1 MICFTRI
8 PLKDFIKKHNPQEPK
23 KETIENFE
31 KEINNLL
38 ENAPK
43 QDDEEFQKN
52 EINKF
57 LKNTYGYDCNTY
69 KKVDSA
75 IYVDGEVRV
84 LIEVKALNNRNEFP
98 KNRENPISKA
108 FCQMVLYFLEEIE
121 KEKNNSLKHTIICN
135 AHEFFLFDC
144 KDLLFL
150 KEDKRIKDFYK
161 KCAKKEGT
169 DSSKPKFYKDL
180 EQYLQEDF
188 QGELRYT
195 HFNLSNYDPKEL
207 PLIYQVL
214 SQEVLLKQR
223 KTLDA
228 NTLNKDFYEELLYIL
243 GLEEQND
250 KGKILIKP
258 SRTQNSLS
266 AALKKK
272 YENLDDEE
280 VMALL
285 IAWNNRILFLR
296 LLESLLISFK
306 HFEKPFLTTENFKDF
321 NALNTLFFE
330 VLAKKNSERSL
341 NKEDKILEKIPYL
354 NSSLFDQT
362 PLELKG
368 HEIRL
373 LENKKL
379 ELYQNSVLKKH
390 ENYQEKKELPLL
402 KYLFEFLRLYKF
414 TTTPKDIKDN
424 TDTSESRLINPSVL
438 GLVFEKL
445 NGYKEGSFYTPSF
458 ITSYMCKESITP
470 IVLDKFNAI
479 YQWDCE
485 NLKALREKID
495 RNFSNE
501 KAKEYL
507 NTLLTLRICDPAV
520 GSGHFLVSALN
531 EMVLIAYELGLIAS
545 LYRHELRLENDEI
558 IIHHAQT
565 GEIFNYKKPHSE
577 NDPHHQIQKEL
588 FELKKDIIENC
599 LFGVDINPN
608 SCEITKLRL
617 WIELLKY
624 SYYIFE
630 KGKNTN
636 NLETLPNIDINIKCA
651 NSLVSR
657 FALKD
662 KALLK
667 TEKNKN
673 LEYYIAEYKELVKIY
688 KDPKILES
696 LTRPI
701 KDSNAVRK
709 YAKERLYQELAQ
721 NPNKDFKKALND
733 RIEKIKEAFK
743 LTLEPPQKELKFKK
757 FLKEH
762 LELYGKS
769 ILEEANDNGLE
780 LEALALEKK
789 MAHEGLFHD
798 YTPYP
803 KLDKTDKV
811 VGLEHFNRYVLT
823 SYKDLQDE
831 NERYANALEW
841 RFEFPEVLNDEGDFL
856 GFDCIIGNPPY
867 IRQEHIK
874 DLKPLLQ
881 KQYQDFYNST
891 ADIYTYFFA
900 LAYHLLKEKGFNAFI
915 TSNKYARAKYGA
927 KLRELLLKKTTL
939 VSYMELNA
947 LKVFESAAVDTS
959 IMSFIKQTPPKES
972 DFEYYEPTPNDKD
985 DLKSTPHLP
994 MKQNALST
1002 ESFIFANATLLDL
1015 RDKIESVGTPLKDWD
1030 IQINYGIKT
1039 GANEAFIIPTEKREE
1054 ILKNCDDAQK
1064 DERGMSERERTKEL
1078 IKPILRGK
1086 DIKRYSYEWADLWVI
1101 IAKFGSHEF
1110 LEVEYPTI
1118 YNHLLQY
1125 KDQLEQRGQCRY
1137 SRGPQNSNKPYPG
1150 QHHWLEL
1157 DNNPKDSYLQD
1168 FEKEKIVY
1176 GEIVQEPRF
1185 YLDNGECELGVF
1197 YAEATSFIL
1206 TGEHLRYLLGM
1217 LHSKLITF
1225 AFKTFY
1231 AGGGLGE
1238 SGYRYKKAFIER
1250 LPIPQI
1256 TEKNQ
1261 ELADKITD
1269 GAKQILALKAK
1280 DPKANT
1286 QGLEKEIDALVYQLY
1301 HLTDE
1306 EIKTIENGQ

>member
-1 MICFTRI
+1 MIFTRI
-8 PLKDFIKKHNPQEPK
+8 PLKDFIKKHNPQTPT

-31 KEINNLL
+31 KEINSLL
-38 ENAPK
+38 ENAPR

-52 EINKF
+52 EINSF
-57 LKNTYGYDCNTY
+57 LKNTYGYRCNTH

-75 IYVDGEVRV
+75 IYVDGEVWV
-84 LIEVKALNNRNEFP
+84 LIEVKALDKKTEFP
-98 KNRENPISKA
+98 KNKENPLSKA

-121 KEKNNSLKHTIICN
+121 NNNSLKHTIICN
-135 AHEFFLFDC
+135 VHEFFLFDC
-144 KDLLFL
+144 KDLRNLFQNH
-150 KEDKRIKDFYK
+150 KRITKLHED
-161 KCAKKEGT
+161 CTKKEGT
-169 DSSKPKFYKDL
+169 DPSTKRFYSDL
-180 EQYLQEDF
+180 EEYLKKDF
-188 QGELRYT
+188 EGELRYT
-195 HFNLSNYDPKEL
+195 HFNLSDDFKEL

-243 GLEEQND
+243 GLEEKND

-258 SRTQNSLS
+258 SRTENSLS
-266 AALKKK
+266 AALKEQYK
-272 YENLDDEE
+272 NLDDEE

-296 LLESLLISFK
+296 LLESLLISFE
-306 HFEKPFLTTENFKDF
+306 HFENPFLTTENFEDF

-330 VLAKKNSERSL
+330 VLAKKNNERL
-341 NKEDKILEKIPYL
+341 KEIKEDKILEKIPYL
-354 NSSLFDQT
+354 NSSLFDKT

-368 HEIRL
+368 YEIKL
-373 LENKKL
+373 LDNKKL
-379 ELYQNSVLKKH
+379 EIYKNSVLKKH
-390 ENYQEKKELPLL
+390 EDYQKEKPLPLL
-402 KYLFEFLRLYKF
+402 EYFFAFLRLYKF

-458 ITSYMCKESITP
+458 ITSYMCKESIAP
-470 IVLDKFNAI
+470 IVLDKFNQTYKI
-479 YQWDCE
+479 ECDK
-485 NLKALREKID
+485 LKELKNYLKSYKEDKR
-495 RNFSNE
+495 
-501 KAKEYL
+501 KEYL
-507 NTLLTLRICDPAV
+507 NTLLTLSVCDPAV

-531 EMVLIAYELGLIAS
+531 EMVRVAYELGLIAS
-545 LYRHELRLENDEI
+545 LYRHSLRLENDEI
-558 IIHHAQT
+558 IIQHTQT

-577 NDPHHQIQKEL
+577 NDPHHHIQKEL

-624 SYYIFE
+624 SYYIFQ

-636 NLETLPNIDINIKCA
+636 ALETLPNIDINIKCA
-651 NSLVSR
+651 NSLILR
-657 FALKD
+657 FSLHDDLK
-662 KALLK
+662 KIPNIK
-667 TEKNKN
+667 KK
-673 LEYYIAEYKELVKIY
+673 IQEYKDLVAQY
-688 KDPKILES
+688 KDPNPLFPLNKTDLTNKIQDLKNTFS
-696 LTRPI
+696 LTL
-701 KDSNAVRK
+701 KDPKTKA
-709 YAKERLYQELAQ
+709 ELE
-721 NPNKDFKKALND
+721 KA
-733 RIEKIKEAFK
+733 IEKHITNYNDFALDDKSLLTGLNYFIPSLFSTLKLSPKEEEEAFAS
-743 LTLEPPQKELKFKK
+743 
-757 FLKEH
+757 
-762 LELYGKS
+762 YGR
-769 ILEEANDNGLE
+769 IR
-780 LEALALEKK
+780 ALRK
-789 MAHEGLFHD
+789 
-798 YTPYP
+798 
-803 KLDKTDKV
+803 KLDDALS
-811 VGLEHFNRYVLT
+811 GREY
-823 SYKDLQDE
+823 Q
-831 NERYANALEW
+831 NAFEW
-841 RFEFPEVLNDEGDFL
+841 RFEFPEVLDDEGNFL

-867 IRQEHIK
+867 IRQEQIK
-874 DLKPLLQ
+874 DLKPLLE

-900 LAYHLLKEKGFNAFI
+900 LSYHLLKEKGFSAFI

-927 KLRELLLKKTTL
+927 KLREWLLKKTTI

-947 LKVFESAAVDTS
+947 LKVFENATVDTS
-959 IMSFIKQTPPKES
+959 IMNFIKQTPPKES
-972 DFEYYEPTPNDKD
+972 GFKYYEPTPDDKD
-985 DLKSTPHLP
+985 DLKSTPFLL

-1015 RDKIESVGTPLKDWD
+1015 RDKMESVGTPLKDWD
-1030 IQINYGIKT
+1030 IQIYRGILT
-1039 GANEAFIIPTEKREE
+1039 GANEAFIIPTEKRDA
-1054 ILKNCDDAQK
+1054 ILKNCDDVQK
-1064 DERGMSERERTKEL
+1064 DEKGMSERERTKEL

-1086 DIKRYSYEWADLWVI
+1086 DIKRYSYEWAGEWVI
-1101 IAKFGSHEF
+1101 NTHNGYTSNLKSKIPPIDIEKYPAIKTHLDAHYDTIATRCDQGDTPYHLRNCAY
-1110 LEVEYPTI
+1110 LE
-1118 YNHLLQY
+1118 
-1125 KDQLEQRGQCRY
+1125 
-1137 SRGPQNSNKPYPG
+1137 
-1150 QHHWLEL
+1150 
-1157 DNNPKDSYLQD
+1157 D

-1206 TGEHLRYLLGM
+1206 TGEHLHYLLGM

-1238 SGYRYKKAFIER
+1238 SGYRYKKTFIER

-1261 ELADKITD
+1261 ELADKIIALVD
-1269 GAKQILALKAK
+1269 KILQAKAK

-1301 HLTDE
+1301 NLTDE
-1306 EIKTIENGQ
+1306 EIKTIEDGQ

>member
-1 MICFTRI
+1 MMSFTRI
-8 PLKDFIKKHNPQEPK
+8 SLKDFIKKYNPPTPT
-23 KETIENFE
+23 KETIEDFE
-31 KEINNLL
+31 KEINSLL
-38 ENAPK
+38 ENAPR

-57 LKNTYGYDCNTY
+57 LKNAYGYDCNTN

-75 IYVDGEVRV
+75 IYVDGKAWV
-84 LIEVKALNNRNEFP
+84 LIEAKALNNRNEFP
-98 KNRENPISKA
+98 KDRENPLSKA
-108 FCQMVLYFLEEIE
+108 FCQMVFYFLKEIE
-121 KEKNNSLKHTIICN
+121 NNNSLKHAIICN

-150 KEDKRIKDFYK
+150 KDDKRIKQLHK
-161 KCAKKEGT
+161 NCASKEGT
-169 DSSKPKFYKDL
+169 DHSTKRFYSDL
-180 EQYLQEDF
+180 EEYLKKDF
-188 QGELRYT
+188 KGELRYT
-195 HFNLSNYDPKEL
+195 YFNLNDDFKEL

-250 KGKILIKP
+250 KGKILIKQ

-266 AALKKK
+266 DALKEQYKD
-272 YENLDDEE
+272 LDDEE

-296 LLESLLISFK
+296 LLESLLISFE
-306 HFEKPFLTTENFKDF
+306 HFKEPFLTTENFKTF

-330 VLAKKNSERSL
+330 VLAKKNSERLSEI
-341 NKEDKILEKIPYL
+341 KEDKILQKIPYL
-354 NSSLFDQT
+354 NSSLFDKT
-362 PLELKG
+362 PLESNG
-368 HEIRL
+368 YEIKLLNNKRL
-373 LENKKL
+373 EIYPK
-379 ELYQNSVLKKH
+379 SVLKKD
-390 ENYQEKKELPLL
+390 NPKQEPLPLL
-402 KYLFEFLRLYKF
+402 EYLFEFLHFYKF
-414 TTTPKDIKDN
+414 TTTPEDIKDN
-424 TDTSESRLINPSVL
+424 KDTSESCLINPSVL

-479 YQWDCE
+479 YQWDCKDLE
-485 NLKALREKID
+485 ALKGKID

-520 GSGHFLVSALN
+520 GSGHFLVSVLN

-545 LYRHELRLENDEI
+545 LYRHSLRLENDEI
-558 IIHHAQT
+558 IIHHTQT

-588 FELKKDIIENC
+588 FELKKGIIENC

-636 NLETLPNIDINIKCA
+636 ALETLPNIDINIKCA
-651 NSLVSR
+651 NSLISR
-657 FALKD
+657 FNLNDDLK
-662 KALLK
+662 KIPNIK
-667 TEKNKN
+667 KK
-673 LEYYIAEYKELVKIY
+673 IQEYKDLVVQY
-688 KDPKILES
+688 KDPNPLYPLNKQDLINKIQDLKNTFS
-696 LTRPI
+696 LTL
-701 KDSNAVRK
+701 KDPKTKA
-709 YAKERLYQELAQ
+709 ELE
-721 NPNKDFKKALND
+721 KA
-733 RIEKIKEAFK
+733 IEKHIKKYNFFALDDKSLLDGLDYFIPSLFGTLKLSPKEEEEAFAS
-743 LTLEPPQKELKFKK
+743 
-757 FLKEH
+757 
-762 LELYGKS
+762 YGR
-769 ILEEANDNGLE
+769 IR
-780 LEALALEKK
+780 ALRK
-789 MAHEGLFHD
+789 
-798 YTPYP
+798 
-803 KLDKTDKV
+803 KLDDALS
-811 VGLEHFNRYVLT
+811 GGEYH
-823 SYKDLQDE
+823 
-831 NERYANALEW
+831 NAFEW
-841 RFEFPEVLNDEGDFL
+841 RFEFPEVLDDEGNFL

-874 DLKPLLQ
+874 DLKPLLE
-881 KQYQDFYNST
+881 KQYQDFYNSSS
-891 ADIYTYFFA
+891 DIYTYFFA
-900 LAYHLLKEKGFNAFI
+900 LSYHLLKEKGFNAFI
-915 TSNKYARAKYGA
+915 TSNKYARAKYGT
-927 KLRELLLKKTTL
+927 KLRELLLKKTTI

-947 LKVFESAAVDTS
+947 LKVFESATVDTS
-959 IMSFIKQTPPKES
+959 IMSFIKQEPPKES
-972 DFEYYEPTPNDKD
+972 LFNYYEPTPDDKN
-985 DLKSTPHLP
+985 DLKSARSLP
-994 MKQNALST
+994 MRQNALST
-1002 ESFIFANATLLDL
+1002 ESFIFANTTLLDL
-1015 RDKIESVGTPLKDWD
+1015 RDKMENIGTPLKDWG
-1030 IQINYGIKT
+1030 IQIYRGILT
-1039 GANEAFIIPTEKREE
+1039 GCNEAFIIPTEKRDA
-1054 ILKNCDDAQK
+1054 ILKNCDDLQK
-1064 DERGMSERERTKEL
+1064 DEKGMSERERTKEL

-1086 DIKRYSYEWADLWVI
+1086 DIKRYSYEWAGEWLINTHNGYTSAFKSKIPPID
-1101 IAKFGSHEF
+1101 IAKYPAIKAHLDAHYDTIATRCDQGDTPYHLRNCAY
-1110 LEVEYPTI
+1110 LE
-1118 YNHLLQY
+1118 
-1125 KDQLEQRGQCRY
+1125 
-1137 SRGPQNSNKPYPG
+1137 
-1150 QHHWLEL
+1150 
-1157 DNNPKDSYLQD
+1157 D

-1185 YLDNGECELGVF
+1185 YLDNGECGLGFF

-1206 TGEHLRYLLGM
+1206 TGEHLHYLLGI

-1250 LPIPQI
+1250 LPIPKI
-1256 TEKNQ
+1256 TTKNQ

-1269 GAKQILALKAK
+1269 GAKQILALKEK

-1286 QGLEKEIDALVYQLY
+1286 QRSEKEIDALVYQLY

>member
-1 MICFTRI
+1 MDYKKLDLPNTNYPSKEQLKAFETAFNAFLETNQQENENHHNDAFNDLLKSVFKYKVKPTKKIDSAILNENNKVEVIIEFKALKNPNEFIKKGDLNVKAFHESLLYYLTERKEGNNNLKHLILATIKELYIIDADEFEVFNKDKEIQKAFENCHDKKGNDPRTKAFYDACQKRLNELDHSLKYHHI
-8 PLKDFIKKHNPQEPK
+8 PLK
-23 KETIENFE
+23 KE
-31 KEINNLL
+31 NL
-38 ENAPK
+38 A
-43 QDDEEFQKN
+43 
-52 EINKF
+52 
-57 LKNTYGYDCNTY
+57 
-69 KKVDSA
+69 
-75 IYVDGEVRV
+75 
-84 LIEVKALNNRNEFP
+84 
-98 KNRENPISKA
+98 
-108 FCQMVLYFLEEIE
+108 
-121 KEKNNSLKHTIICN
+121 
-135 AHEFFLFDC
+135 
-144 KDLLFL
+144 
-150 KEDKRIKDFYK
+150 
-161 KCAKKEGT
+161 
-169 DSSKPKFYKDL
+169 
-180 EQYLQEDF
+180 
-188 QGELRYT
+188 
-195 HFNLSNYDPKEL
+195 
-207 PLIYQVL
+207 LIYQAL
-214 SQEVLLKQR
+214 SPNFLLKIP
-223 KTLDA
+223 KYSDA

-266 AALKKK
+266 GALKKK
-272 YENLDDEE
+272 YKNLDDEE

-306 HFEKPFLTTENFKDF
+306 HFDKSFLTTENFEDF

-330 VLAKKNSERSL
+330 VLAKKNSERLSEI
-341 NKEDKILEKIPYL
+341 KEDKILGKIPYL
-354 NSSLFDQT
+354 NSSLFDKT

-368 HEIRL
+368 YEIKL
-373 LENKKL
+373 LDNKKL
-379 ELYQNSVLKKH
+379 ELYKNSVLKKH
-390 ENYQEKKELPLL
+390 KDYQKEELPLL
-402 KYLFEFLRLYKF
+402 EYIFAFLRLYKF

-424 TDTSESRLINPSVL
+424 TDTSESPLINPSVL

-470 IVLDKFNAI
+470 IVLDKFNAT

-507 NTLLTLRICDPAV
+507 NTLLTLRVCDPAV

-531 EMVLIAYELGLIAS
+531 EMVWIAYELGLIAS
-545 LYRHELRLENDEI
+545 LYRYDLKLENDEI
-558 IIHHAQT
+558 IIHYTPT

-577 NDPHHQIQKEL
+577 NDPHHHIQKEL

-630 KGKNTN
+630 EGKNTN
-636 NLETLPNIDINIKCA
+636 ALETLPNIDINIKCA
-651 NSLVSR
+651 NSLIFNFPLNSKLTIGQTLEFSR
-657 FALKD
+657 NLKAEI
-662 KALLK
+662 K
-667 TEKNKN
+667 
-673 LEYYIAEYKELVKIY
+673 EYKNSVMFY
-688 KDPKILES
+688 KEGLGEKAKILQNIAKLKS
-696 LTRPI
+696 LIINYFIEQHQANEHLKETLKAFISEYGDGIFDISTAFGMEMLKIARKNNYRFNPTLTKKQPSPI
-701 KDSNAVRK
+701 GVEAN
-709 YAKERLYQELAQ
+709 RLL
-721 NPNKDFKKALND
+721 
-733 RIEKIKEAFK
+733 IKIKEC
-743 LTLEPPQKELKFKK
+743 
-757 FLKEH
+757 
-762 LELYGKS
+762 Y
-769 ILEEANDNGLE
+769 
-780 LEALALEKK
+780 EAL
-789 MAHEGLFHD
+789 
-798 YTPYP
+798 
-803 KLDKTDKV
+803 
-811 VGLEHFNRYVLT
+811 
-823 SYKDLQDE
+823 E
-831 NERYANALEW
+831 NLKNSKAFEW
-841 RFEFPEVLNDEGDFL
+841 RFEFPEVLDDEGDFL

-874 DLKPLLQ
+874 DLKPLLE

-900 LAYHLLKEKGFNAFI
+900 LAFHLLKEKGFSAFI

-927 KLRELLLKKTTL
+927 KLREWLLKKTTI

-959 IMSFIKQTPPKES
+959 IIHFIKQTPSKES
-972 DFEYYEPTPNDKD
+972 EFKYYEPTPDDKD
-985 DLKSTPHLP
+985 DLKSTPSLL
-994 MKQNALST
+994 MRQNALST
-1002 ESFIFANATLLDL
+1002 ESFIFANTTLLDL

-1030 IQINYGIKT
+1030 IQIYRGILT
-1039 GANEAFIIPTEKREE
+1039 GANEAFIITTEKREE
-1054 ILKNCDDAQK
+1054 ILNACKTQE
-1064 DERGMSERERTKEL
+1064 ERKRTERL

-1086 DIKRYSYEWADLWVI
+1086 DIKRYSYEWAHLWVI
-1101 IAKFGSHEF
+1101 NTHNGYTFALKSKIPPIDIEKYPAIKTHLNAHYDTIATRCDQGDTPYNLRNCAY
-1110 LEVEYPTI
+1110 LE
-1118 YNHLLQY
+1118 
-1125 KDQLEQRGQCRY
+1125 
-1137 SRGPQNSNKPYPG
+1137 
-1150 QHHWLEL
+1150 
-1157 DNNPKDSYLQD
+1157 D

-1185 YLDNGECELGVF
+1185 YLDNGECKLGHF

-1231 AGGGLGE
+1231 AGRGLGE

-1250 LPIPQI
+1250 LPIPKI

-1261 ELADKITD
+1261 ELADKIT
-1269 GAKQILALKAK
+1269 ALVEQILQAKAK

-1286 QGLEKEIDALVYQLY
+1286 QRLEKEIDALVYQLY
-1301 HLTDE
+1301 NLTDE
-1306 EIKTIENGQ
+1306 EIKIIENGQ

>member
-31 KEINNLL
+31 KEINSLL
-38 ENAPK
+38 ENAK
-43 QDDEEFQKN
+43 RKDGEEFQKN
-52 EINKF
+52 EINSF
-57 LKNTYGYDCNTY
+57 LKNTYGYKCNTDE
-69 KKVDSA
+69 KVDSA
-75 IYVDGEVRV
+75 IYVDGKAWV

-98 KNRENPISKA
+98 KNRENPLSKA
-108 FCQMVLYFLEEIE
+108 FCQMVFYFLKEIE
-121 KEKNNSLKHTIICN
+121 NNNSLKHAIICN

-144 KDLLFL
+144 RDFCTLFQN
-150 KEDKRIKDFYK
+150 DKRITDFYK
-161 KCAKKEGT
+161 YCAKKEGT
-169 DSSKPKFYKDL
+169 DPSTKRFYSDL
-180 EQYLQEDF
+180 EEYLKKDF
-188 QGELRYT
+188 KGELPYT
-195 HFNLSNYDPKEL
+195 HFNLSSYDPKEL

-214 SQEVLLKQR
+214 SHEVLLKQK

-250 KGKILIKP
+250 KGKILIKQ
-258 SRTQNSLS
+258 SHTQNSLS
-266 AALKKK
+266 AALKEQYK
-272 YENLDDEE
+272 NLDDEE

-306 HFEKPFLTTENFKDF
+306 HFKNPFLTTENFENF

-330 VLAKKNSERSL
+330 VLAKKNSERLSEI
-341 NKEDKILEKIPYL
+341 KEDKILEKIPYL
-354 NSSLFDQT
+354 NSSLFDKT

-368 HEIRL
+368 YEIKL
-373 LENKKL
+373 LDNKKL
-379 ELYQNSVLKKH
+379 EIYKNSVLKKH

-402 KYLFEFLRLYKF
+402 KYLFAFLRLYKF

-470 IVLDKFNAI
+470 IVLDKFNQTYKI
-479 YQWDCE
+479 ECD
-485 NLKALREKID
+485 NLKELKNYLKNSYKEDKRE
-495 RNFSNE
+495 
-501 KAKEYL
+501 EYL
-507 NTLLTLRICDPAV
+507 QLLLTLRVCDPAV
-520 GSGHFLVSALN
+520 GSGHFLVSVLN

-545 LYRHELRLENDEI
+545 LHRYDLKLENDEI
-558 IIHHAQT
+558 IIHT
-565 GEIFNYKKPHSE
+565 PENKIFNYTIPHRE
-577 NDPHHQIQKEL
+577 NDPHHHIQKEL
-588 FELKKDIIENC
+588 FELKKSIIENC

-636 NLETLPNIDINIKCA
+636 NLETLPNIDINIKCG
-651 NSLVSR
+651 NSLIFNFPLNSKLTIGQTPE
-657 FALKD
+657 FARKLKAEI
-662 KALLK
+662 K
-667 TEKNKN
+667 
-673 LEYYIAEYKELVKIY
+673 EYKNSVMLY
-688 KDPKILES
+688 KEGLGEKTKILQNIAKLKSLITNYFIEQHQAKQHLKES
-696 LTRPI
+696 L
-701 KDSNAVRK
+701 
-709 YAKERLYQELAQ
+709 
-721 NPNKDFKKALND
+721 KAFISEYGDEVFDLNTAFGM
-733 RIEKIKEAFK
+733 EMLKIARHNNYRFTP
-743 LTLEPPQKELKFKK
+743 TLENMKPSPIGVEANRLLIKIRECY
-757 FLKEH
+757 E
-762 LELYGKS
+762 
-769 ILEEANDNGLE
+769 ILENLRNS
-780 LEALALEKK
+780 K
-789 MAHEGLFHD
+789 
-798 YTPYP
+798 
-803 KLDKTDKV
+803 
-811 VGLEHFNRYVLT
+811 
-823 SYKDLQDE
+823 
-831 NERYANALEW
+831 ALEW
-841 RFEFPEVLNDEGDFL
+841 RFEFPEVLDDEGDFL

-867 IRQEHIK
+867 IRQEQIK
-874 DLKPLLQ
+874 DLKPLLE

-900 LAYHLLKEKGFNAFI
+900 LSYQLLKEKGFNAFI

-927 KLRELLLKKTTL
+927 KLREWLLKKTTI

-959 IMSFIKQTPPKES
+959 IMNFIKQTPPKES
-972 DFEYYEPTPNDKD
+972 GFNYYKPTPNDKD
-985 DLKSTPHLP
+985 DLKNTPSLL

-1015 RDKIESVGTPLKDWD
+1015 RDKIESIGTPLKDWD
-1030 IQINYGIKT
+1030 IQIYRGILT
-1039 GANEAFIIPTEKREE
+1039 GANEAFIIPTEKRDA
-1054 ILKNCDDAQK
+1054 ILNACKTQ
-1064 DERGMSERERTKEL
+1064 EEREHTEAL

-1086 DIKRYSYEWADLWVI
+1086 DIKRYSYEWAHLWVI
-1101 IAKFGSHEF
+1101 NTHNGYTSALKSKIPPIDIEKYPATKAHLDAHYDTIATRCDQGDTPYHLRNCAY
-1110 LEVEYPTI
+1110 LEE
-1118 YNHLLQY
+1118 
-1125 KDQLEQRGQCRY
+1125 
-1137 SRGPQNSNKPYPG
+1137 
-1150 QHHWLEL
+1150 
-1157 DNNPKDSYLQD
+1157 

-1185 YLDNGECELGVF
+1185 YLDNGECELGYF

-1250 LPIPQI
+1250 LPIPKI
-1256 TEKNQ
+1256 TEKNKKI
-1261 ELADKITD
+1261 ADKITD
-1269 GAKQILALKAK
+1269 GAKQILALKEK

-1286 QGLEKEIDALVYQLY
+1286 QKLEKEIDALVYQLY
-1301 HLTDE
+1301 NLTDE
-1306 EIKTIENGQ
+1306 EIKIIENGQ

>member
-1 MICFTRI
+1 MDYKKLDLPNTNHPNQEQLKDFETAFNAFLETNQQENEDHHKDAFNDLLKGVFKYKVKPTKKIDSAILNDNNKVEVIIEFKALKNPNEFIKKGDLNVKALHESLLYYLIERKEGNNNLKRLILGTIKELYIIDANEFEVFNKDKEIQKAFENCHDKKGNDPRTKAFYDACQKRLNELDHSLKYHHI
-8 PLKDFIKKHNPQEPK
+8 PLK
-23 KETIENFE
+23 KE
-31 KEINNLL
+31 NL
-38 ENAPK
+38 A
-43 QDDEEFQKN
+43 
-52 EINKF
+52 
-57 LKNTYGYDCNTY
+57 
-69 KKVDSA
+69 
-75 IYVDGEVRV
+75 
-84 LIEVKALNNRNEFP
+84 
-98 KNRENPISKA
+98 
-108 FCQMVLYFLEEIE
+108 
-121 KEKNNSLKHTIICN
+121 
-135 AHEFFLFDC
+135 
-144 KDLLFL
+144 
-150 KEDKRIKDFYK
+150 
-161 KCAKKEGT
+161 
-169 DSSKPKFYKDL
+169 
-180 EQYLQEDF
+180 
-188 QGELRYT
+188 
-195 HFNLSNYDPKEL
+195 
-207 PLIYQVL
+207 LIYQAL
-214 SQEVLLKQR
+214 SPNFLIKIP
-223 KTLDA
+223 KYSDA

-243 GLEEQND
+243 GLEEQNE
-250 KGKILIKP
+250 KGKTLIKP
-258 SRTQNSLS
+258 SHTRNSLS
-266 AALKKK
+266 YALKEQYK
-272 YENLDDEE
+272 NLDDEE

-296 LLESLLISFK
+296 LLESLLNSFN

-341 NKEDKILEKIPYL
+341 NKEEKILEKIPYL

-362 PLELKG
+362 PLESKG
-368 HEIRL
+368 YEIRSL
-373 LENKKL
+373 DNKPLEIYPK
-379 ELYQNSVLKKH
+379 SVLKKH
-390 ENYQEKKELPLL
+390 EEYQEQKDWTLL
-402 KYLFEFLRLYKF
+402 KYLFEFLRVYDF
-414 TTTPKDIKDN
+414 TTTPKDIRDN
-424 TDTSESRLINPSVL
+424 QNNSESVLINPSVL

-458 ITSYMCKESITP
+458 ITSYMCKESIES

-495 RNFSNE
+495 RNFSSNE

-545 LYRHELRLENDEI
+545 LYRHKLRLENDEI
-558 IIHHAQT
+558 IIHT
-565 GEIFNYKKPHSE
+565 PEDKIFNYTIPHSE

-630 KGKNTN
+630 EGKNTN

-651 NSLVSR
+651 NSLISR
-657 FALKD
+657 FNLNDDLK
-662 KALLK
+662 KIPNIK
-667 TEKNKN
+667 QK
-673 LEYYIAEYKELVKIY
+673 IQEYKDLVAQY
-688 KDPKILES
+688 KDPNPLYPLNKQDLINKIQDLKNTFS
-696 LTRPI
+696 LTL
-701 KDSNAVRK
+701 KDPKTKA
-709 YAKERLYQELAQ
+709 ELE
-721 NPNKDFKKALND
+721 KA
-733 RIEKIKEAFK
+733 IEKHIKKYNFFALDDKSLLDGLNYFIPSLFGTLKLSPKEEEEAFAS
-743 LTLEPPQKELKFKK
+743 
-757 FLKEH
+757 
-762 LELYGKS
+762 YGR
-769 ILEEANDNGLE
+769 IR
-780 LEALALEKK
+780 ALRK
-789 MAHEGLFHD
+789 
-798 YTPYP
+798 
-803 KLDKTDKV
+803 KLDDALS
-811 VGLEHFNRYVLT
+811 GGEYH
-823 SYKDLQDE
+823 
-831 NERYANALEW
+831 NAFEW
-841 RFEFPEVLNDEGDFL
+841 RFEFPEVLDDEGDFL

-900 LAYHLLKEKGFNAFI
+900 LSYHLLKEKGFNAFI

-927 KLRELLLKKTTL
+927 KLREWLLKKTTL

-959 IMSFIKQTPPKES
+959 IMNFIKQPPPKES
-972 DFEYYEPTPNDKD
+972 DFKYYEPTPNDKD
-985 DLKSTPHLP
+985 DLKSTPHLS

-1015 RDKIESVGTPLKDWD
+1015 RDKMESVGTPLKDWD

-1039 GANEAFIIPTEKREE
+1039 GANEAFIIPTEKRDE
-1054 ILKNCDDAQK
+1054 ILKNCDDVQK

-1086 DIKRYSYEWADLWVI
+1086 DIKRYSYEWAHLWVI
-1101 IAKFGSHEF
+1101 FIPWHFPNTDNPKNMEENEQDFSIH
-1110 LEVEYPTI
+1110 YPII
-1118 YNHLLQY
+1118 YAHLLSH
-1125 KDQLEQRGQCRY
+1125 KDKLLKRNKDETGKRYEWYCLQRWAA
-1137 SRGPQNSNKPYPG
+1137 N
-1150 QHHWLEL
+1150 
-1157 DNNPKDSYLQD
+1157 YLQD

-1185 YLDNGECELGVF
+1185 YLDNGECGLGYF

-1256 TEKNQ
+1256 TPKNQ
-1261 ELADKITD
+1261 ELARKITD

-1301 HLTDE
+1301 NLTDE
-1306 EIKTIENGQ
+1306 EIKIIEDRQ

>member
-1 MICFTRI
+1 MDYKKLDLSNTNYPNKEQLKAFETAFNAFLETNQQENENHHNDAFNDLLKSVFKYKVKPTKKIDSAILNENNEVEVIIEFKALKNPNEFIKKGDLNVKAFHESLLYYLTEREEGNNNLKHLILATIKELYIIDADEFEVFNKDKEIKNAFKNCHDRKGNDPRTKAFYDACQKRLNELDHSLKYHYI
-8 PLKDFIKKHNPQEPK
+8 PLK
-23 KETIENFE
+23 KE
-31 KEINNLL
+31 NL
-38 ENAPK
+38 A
-43 QDDEEFQKN
+43 
-52 EINKF
+52 
-57 LKNTYGYDCNTY
+57 
-69 KKVDSA
+69 
-75 IYVDGEVRV
+75 
-84 LIEVKALNNRNEFP
+84 
-98 KNRENPISKA
+98 
-108 FCQMVLYFLEEIE
+108 
-121 KEKNNSLKHTIICN
+121 
-135 AHEFFLFDC
+135 
-144 KDLLFL
+144 
-150 KEDKRIKDFYK
+150 
-161 KCAKKEGT
+161 
-169 DSSKPKFYKDL
+169 
-180 EQYLQEDF
+180 
-188 QGELRYT
+188 
-195 HFNLSNYDPKEL
+195 
-207 PLIYQVL
+207 LIYQAL
-214 SQEVLLKQR
+214 SPNFLLKIP
-223 KTLDA
+223 KYSDA

-258 SRTQNSLS
+258 SRTENSLS
-266 AALKKK
+266 AALKAS
-272 YENLDDEE
+272 YNNLDDEE

-306 HFEKPFLTTENFKDF
+306 HFTKPFLTTENFENF
-321 NALNTLFFE
+321 NDLNTLFFK
-330 VLAKKNSERSL
+330 VLAKKNSERL
-341 NKEDKILEKIPYL
+341 PEIKEDKILEKIPYL

-368 HEIRL
+368 YEIKL
-373 LENKKL
+373 LDNKKL
-379 ELYQNSVLKKH
+379 EIYKNSVLKKH
-390 ENYQEKKELPLL
+390 EDYQKQKDLPLL
-402 KYLFEFLRLYKF
+402 KYLFAFLCVYDF

-424 TDTSESRLINPSVL
+424 QNTSESCLINPSVL

-458 ITSYMCKESITP
+458 ITSYMCSESITP
-470 IVLDKFNAI
+470 IVLDKFNAT

-495 RNFSNE
+495 RNFSKE

-531 EMVLIAYELGLIAS
+531 EMVWVAYKLGLIAS
-545 LYRHELRLENDEI
+545 LYRHSLTLENDEI
-558 IIHHAQT
+558 IIHYTQT
-565 GEIFNYKKPHSE
+565 GEIFKYTIPHSE
-577 NDPHHQIQKEL
+577 NDPHHHIQKEL
-588 FELKKDIIENC
+588 FELKKSIIENC

-636 NLETLPNIDINIKCA
+636 ALETLPNIDINIKCA
-651 NSLVSR
+651 NSLISR

-688 KDPKILES
+688 KDPKILET

-769 ILEEANDNGLE
+769 ILEEIDYNGLE

-841 RFEFPEVLNDEGDFL
+841 RFEFPEVLDDEGDFL

-874 DLKPLLQ
+874 DLKPLLE

-900 LAYHLLKEKGFNAFI
+900 LSFHLLKEKGFSAFI

-927 KLRELLLKKTTL
+927 KLREWLLKKTTL

-959 IMSFIKQTPPKES
+959 IMNFIKQTPPKES
-972 DFEYYEPTPNDKD
+972 DFKYYEPTPNDKD
-985 DLKSTPHLP
+985 DLKSTPSLL

-1015 RDKIESVGTPLKDWD
+1015 RDKMESVGTPLKDWD

-1039 GANEAFIIPTEKREE
+1039 GANEAFIIPTEKRDE
-1054 ILKNCDDAQK
+1054 ILNACKTQE
-1064 DERGMSERERTKEL
+1064 ERKRTERL

-1101 IAKFGSHEF
+1101 FIPWHFPNTSSPKDMEQNEKDFSIH
-1110 LEVEYPTI
+1110 YPII
-1118 YNHLLQY
+1118 YAHLLSH
-1125 KDQLEQRGQCRY
+1125 KDELLKRNKDETGKRYEWYCLQR
-1137 SRGPQNSNKPYPG
+1137 
-1150 QHHWLEL
+1150 WAA
-1157 DNNPKDSYLQD
+1157 SYLQD

-1185 YLDNGECELGVF
+1185 YLDNGECELGYF

-1206 TGEHLRYLLGM
+1206 TGEHLHYLLGM

-1261 ELADKITD
+1261 ELADEIIALVDKIL
-1269 GAKQILALKAK
+1269 KSKAK

-1286 QGLEKEIDALVYQLY
+1286 QKLEKEIDALVYRLY
-1301 HLTDE
+1301 NLTDE
-1306 EIKTIENGQ
+1306 EIKTIEDGQ

>member
-1 MICFTRI
+1 MIRFTRI
-8 PLKDFIKKHNPQEPK
+8 PLKDFIKKYNPPTPT

-31 KEINNLL
+31 KEINSLL
-38 ENAPK
+38 ENAPR
-43 QDDEEFQKN
+43 QDDEESQKN
-52 EINKF
+52 EINSF
-57 LKNTYGYDCNTY
+57 LKNTYSYCCNTH

-75 IYVDGEVRV
+75 IYVDREVWV

-98 KNRENPISKA
+98 KNKENPLSKA
-108 FCQMVLYFLEEIE
+108 FCQMVSYFLKERE
-121 KEKNNSLKHTIICN
+121 KEKNNSLKHAIICN

-150 KEDKRIKDFYK
+150 NEDKRIKKFYK
-161 KCAKKEGT
+161 NYAQKEGT
-169 DSSKPKFYKDL
+169 DSSKPQFYKDL
-180 EQYLQEDF
+180 EQYLKEDF
-188 QGELRYT
+188 QGELHYT
-195 HFNLSNYDPKEL
+195 YFNLNDDFKEL

-243 GLEEQND
+243 GLEEQNE
-250 KGKILIKP
+250 KGKTLIKP

-266 AALKKK
+266 YALKEQYK
-272 YENLDDEE
+272 NLDDEE

-306 HFEKPFLTTENFKDF
+306 HFKDRFLTIGNFKDF

-368 HEIRL
+368 YEIKL
-373 LENKKL
+373 LNNKPL
-379 ELYQNSVLKKH
+379 EIYPKSVLKKH
-390 ENYQEKKELPLL
+390 EEYQKQEKLPLL
-402 KYLFEFLRLYKF
+402 EYLFEFLRVYDF

-424 TDTSESRLINPSVL
+424 QNKSESRLINPSVL

-458 ITSYMCKESITP
+458 ITSYMCKESITL

-495 RNFSNE
+495 RNFSNQ

-507 NTLLTLRICDPAV
+507 QLLLTLRVCDPAV

-531 EMVLIAYELGLIAS
+531 EMVLIAYKLGLIAS

-558 IIHHAQT
+558 IIHT
-565 GEIFNYKKPHSE
+565 PEDKVFNYTIPHSE
-577 NDPHHQIQKEL
+577 NDPHHHIQKEL

-630 KGKNTN
+630 EGKNTN

-651 NSLVSR
+651 NSLISR

-841 RFEFPEVLNDEGDFL
+841 RFEFPEVLDDEGNFL

-881 KQYQDFYNST
+881 KQYQDFYNSSS
-891 ADIYTYFFA
+891 DIYTYFFA
-900 LAYHLLKEKGFNAFI
+900 LSYHLLKEKGFNAFI

-927 KLRELLLKKTTL
+927 KLRELLLKKTTI

-947 LKVFESAAVDTS
+947 LKVFESATVDTS
-959 IMSFIKQTPPKES
+959 IISFIKQTPPKENS
-972 DFEYYEPTPNDKD
+972 FNYYEPTPNDKD
-985 DLKSTPHLP
+985 DLKNTPSFL

-1039 GANEAFIIPTEKREE
+1039 GANEAFIIPTEKRDAILNACKTQEE
-1054 ILKNCDDAQK
+1054 RKRT
-1064 DERGMSERERTKEL
+1064 ERL

-1086 DIKRYSYEWADLWVI
+1086 DIKRYSYEWAHLWVI
-1101 IAKFGSHEF
+1101 NTHNGYTSAPKSKIPPIDIEKYPATKAHLDAHYDAIVTRCDQGDTPYHLRNCAY
-1110 LEVEYPTI
+1110 LE
-1118 YNHLLQY
+1118 
-1125 KDQLEQRGQCRY
+1125 
-1137 SRGPQNSNKPYPG
+1137 
-1150 QHHWLEL
+1150 
-1157 DNNPKDSYLQD
+1157 D

-1176 GEIVQEPRF
+1176 PETSQGAYFVYENSGIFLEKTAFMIVSDA
-1185 YLDNGECELGVF
+1185 YNLKL
-1197 YAEATSFIL
+1197 L
-1206 TGEHLRYLLGM
+1206 TALLN
-1217 LHSKLITF
+1217 SKLV
-1225 AFKTFY
+1225 TFY
-1231 AGGGLGE
+1231 FKNFCGGCILGK
-1238 SGYRYKKAFIER
+1238 SGYQYNKHALEKI
-1250 LPIPQI
+1250 PIPKI

-1261 ELADKITD
+1261 ELARKITD
-1269 GAKQILALKAK
+1269 CAERILQSKKK

>member
-1 MICFTRI
+1 MDYKKLDLPNTNYPNQEQLKAFETAFDAFLETNQQENENHQNDAFNDLLKGVFKYKVKPTKKIDSAILNDNGKVEVIIEFKALKNPNEFIKKGDLNVKALHESLFYYLIERKNGNNNLKHLILATIKELYIIDANEFEVFNKDKEIKKAFENCHDKKGNDPRTKAFYDVCQKRLNELDHSLKYHHI
-8 PLKDFIKKHNPQEPK
+8 PLK
-23 KETIENFE
+23 KE
-31 KEINNLL
+31 NL
-38 ENAPK
+38 A
-43 QDDEEFQKN
+43 
-52 EINKF
+52 
-57 LKNTYGYDCNTY
+57 
-69 KKVDSA
+69 
-75 IYVDGEVRV
+75 
-84 LIEVKALNNRNEFP
+84 
-98 KNRENPISKA
+98 
-108 FCQMVLYFLEEIE
+108 
-121 KEKNNSLKHTIICN
+121 
-135 AHEFFLFDC
+135 
-144 KDLLFL
+144 
-150 KEDKRIKDFYK
+150 
-161 KCAKKEGT
+161 
-169 DSSKPKFYKDL
+169 
-180 EQYLQEDF
+180 
-188 QGELRYT
+188 
-195 HFNLSNYDPKEL
+195 
-207 PLIYQVL
+207 LIYQAL
-214 SQEVLLKQR
+214 SPNFLLKIP
-223 KTLDA
+223 KYSDA

-266 AALKKK
+266 DALKKK
-272 YENLDDEE
+272 YKNLDDEE

-296 LLESLLISFK
+296 LLESLLISFE
-306 HFEKPFLTTENFKDF
+306 HFENPFLTTENFKDF

-330 VLAKKNSERSL
+330 VLAKKNSERL
-341 NKEDKILEKIPYL
+341 PEIKEDKILQKIPYL
-354 NSSLFDQT
+354 NSSLFDKT

-368 HEIRL
+368 CEIKL
-373 LENKKL
+373 LDNKKL
-379 ELYQNSVLKKH
+379 EIYKNSVLKKH
-390 ENYQEKKELPLL
+390 EDYQKEKALPLL

-470 IVLDKFNAI
+470 IVLDKFNQKYI
-479 YQWDCE
+479 KCE
-485 NLKALREKID
+485 DLKCEKLEELKNYLKNSHKED
-495 RNFSNE
+495 KR
-501 KAKEYL
+501 KEYL
-507 NTLLTLRICDPAV
+507 QLLLTLRVCDPAV

-558 IIHHAQT
+558 IIHTPEDKVFKYTIQD
-565 GEIFNYKKPHSE
+565 KE

-630 KGKNTN
+630 EGKNTN
-636 NLETLPNIDINIKCA
+636 ALETLPNIDINIKCA
-651 NSLVSR
+651 NSLIFNFPLNSKLTIGQTLE
-657 FALKD
+657 FS
-662 KALLK
+662 
-667 TEKNKN
+667 KN
-673 LEYYIAEYKELVKIY
+673 LKAEIKEYKNSVMLY
-688 KDPKILES
+688 KEGLGEKAKILQNIAKLKSLITNYFIEQHQAKQHLKES
-696 LTRPI
+696 LKAFISEYGDGIFDIGTAFGMEMLKIARHKDNNYKFVPTLTKKQPSPI
-701 KDSNAVRK
+701 GVEAN
-709 YAKERLYQELAQ
+709 RLL
-721 NPNKDFKKALND
+721 
-733 RIEKIKEAFK
+733 IKIKECY
-743 LTLEPPQKELKFKK
+743 E
-757 FLKEH
+757 
-762 LELYGKS
+762 
-769 ILEEANDNGLE
+769 ILENLRNS
-780 LEALALEKK
+780 K
-789 MAHEGLFHD
+789 
-798 YTPYP
+798 
-803 KLDKTDKV
+803 
-811 VGLEHFNRYVLT
+811 
-823 SYKDLQDE
+823 
-831 NERYANALEW
+831 ALEW
-841 RFEFPEVLNDEGDFL
+841 RFEFPEVLDDEGDFL
-856 GFDCIIGNPPY
+856 GFDCIMGNPPY

-900 LAYHLLKEKGFNAFI
+900 LALNLLKEKGFNAFI
-915 TSNKYARAKYGA
+915 TSNKYARAKYGT

-959 IMSFIKQTPPKES
+959 IMNFIKQAPLKES
-972 DFEYYEPTPNDKD
+972 DFKYYEPTPNDKD
-985 DLKSTPHLP
+985 DLKNTPYLS

-1030 IQINYGIKT
+1030 IQIYRGILT
-1039 GANEAFIIPTEKREE
+1039 GANEAFIIPTEKRDE
-1054 ILKNCDDAQK
+1054 ILNACKTQE
-1064 DERGMSERERTKEL
+1064 ERKCTETL

-1101 IAKFGSHEF
+1101 NTHNGYTSAFKSKIPPIDIEKYPATKAHLDSHYDTIATRCDQGDTPYHLRNCAY
-1110 LEVEYPTI
+1110 LE
-1118 YNHLLQY
+1118 
-1125 KDQLEQRGQCRY
+1125 
-1137 SRGPQNSNKPYPG
+1137 
-1150 QHHWLEL
+1150 
-1157 DNNPKDSYLQD
+1157 D

-1185 YLDNGECELGVF
+1185 YLDNGECELGGF

-1250 LPIPQI
+1250 LPIPKI
-1256 TEKNQ
+1256 TKSNKPT
-1261 ELADKITD
+1261 ADKITD
-1269 GAKQILALKAK
+1269 CAEQILQAKAK

-1286 QGLEKEIDALVYQLY
+1286 QRLEKEIDALVYQLY

-1306 EIKTIENGQ
+1306 EIKIIEDGQ

>member
-1 MICFTRI
+1 MIRFTRI
-8 PLKDFIKKHNPQEPK
+8 LLKDFIKKYNSPTPTT
-23 KETIENFE
+23 ETIENFE
-31 KEINNLL
+31 KEINSLL
-38 ENAPK
+38 ENAPR

-52 EINKF
+52 EINEF
-57 LKNTYGYDCNTY
+57 LKNTYGYRCNTN

-75 IYVDGEVRV
+75 IYVDKEVQV
-84 LIEVKALNNRNEFP
+84 LIEVKALNKKTEFP
-98 KNRENPISKA
+98 KNRENPLSKA

-150 KEDKRIKDFYK
+150 EKDKRIKDFYK
-161 KCAKKEGT
+161 KCIKKEGT
-169 DSSKPKFYKDL
+169 DPKTKKFYSDL
-180 EQYLQEDF
+180 EEYLKKDF
-188 QGELRYT
+188 EGELRYT
-195 HFNLSNYDPKEL
+195 HFNLNDDFKEL

-214 SQEVLLKQR
+214 SQEVLLKQK

-243 GLEEQND
+243 GLEEKNE
-250 KGKILIKP
+250 KGKTLIKP

-266 AALKKK
+266 YALKEQYK
-272 YENLDDEE
+272 NLDDEE

-296 LLESLLISFK
+296 LLESLLISFN

-330 VLAKKNSERSL
+330 VLAKKNSERL
-341 NKEDKILEKIPYL
+341 PAIKENKILEKIPYL

-368 HEIRL
+368 HEIKL
-373 LENKKL
+373 LDNEPLAIYPK
-379 ELYQNSVLKKH
+379 SVLKKH
-390 ENYQEKKELPLL
+390 ENYQKQKDLPLL
-402 KYLFEFLRLYKF
+402 EYLFAFLRVYDF

-424 TDTSESRLINPSVL
+424 QNNSESRLINPSVL

-470 IVLDKFNAI
+470 IVLDKFNANAI

-485 NLKALREKID
+485 NLEALREKID

-507 NTLLTLRICDPAV
+507 NTLLTLRVCDPAV

-531 EMVLIAYELGLIAS
+531 EMVWIAYELGLIAS

-558 IIHHAQT
+558 IIHT
-565 GEIFNYKKPHSE
+565 PEDKVFNYTIPHSE

-588 FELKKDIIENC
+588 FNLKKDIIENC

-630 KGKNTN
+630 EGKNTN

-651 NSLVSR
+651 NSLISR
-657 FALKD
+657 FNLNDDLK
-662 KALLK
+662 KIPNIK
-667 TEKNKN
+667 QK
-673 LEYYIAEYKELVKIY
+673 IQEYKDLVAQY
-688 KDPKILES
+688 KDPNPLYPLNKQDLINKIQDLKNTFS
-696 LTRPI
+696 LTL
-701 KDSNAVRK
+701 KDPKTKA
-709 YAKERLYQELAQ
+709 ELE
-721 NPNKDFKKALND
+721 KA
-733 RIEKIKEAFK
+733 IEKHIKNYNFFALDDKSLLDGLNYFIPNLFGTLKLSPKEEEEAFAS
-743 LTLEPPQKELKFKK
+743 
-757 FLKEH
+757 
-762 LELYGKS
+762 YGR
-769 ILEEANDNGLE
+769 IR
-780 LEALALEKK
+780 ALRK
-789 MAHEGLFHD
+789 
-798 YTPYP
+798 
-803 KLDKTDKV
+803 KLDDALS
-811 VGLEHFNRYVLT
+811 GREYH
-823 SYKDLQDE
+823 
-831 NERYANALEW
+831 NAFEW

-881 KQYQDFYNST
+881 KQYQDFYNSSS
-891 ADIYTYFFA
+891 DIYTYFFA
-900 LAYHLLKEKGFNAFI
+900 LAYHLLKEKGFSAFI

-927 KLRELLLKKTTL
+927 KLRELLLKKTTI

-947 LKVFESAAVDTS
+947 LKVFESATVDTS
-959 IMSFIKQTPPKES
+959 IIHFIKQTPPKES
-972 DFEYYEPTPNDKD
+972 VFNYYEPTQNDKEN
-985 DLKSTPHLP
+985 LKNTPHLP

-1030 IQINYGIKT
+1030 IQIYRGILT
-1039 GANEAFIIPTEKREE
+1039 GANEAFIIPTDKRDA
-1054 ILKNCDDAQK
+1054 ILKNCDDVQK

-1086 DIKRYSYEWADLWVI
+1086 DIKRYSYEWAHLWVI
-1101 IAKFGSHEF
+1101 NTHNGYTSAPKSKIPPIDIEKYPATKAHLDAHWDTIATRSDQGDTPYNLRNCAY
-1110 LEVEYPTI
+1110 LE
-1118 YNHLLQY
+1118 
-1125 KDQLEQRGQCRY
+1125 
-1137 SRGPQNSNKPYPG
+1137 
-1150 QHHWLEL
+1150 
-1157 DNNPKDSYLQD
+1157 D

-1250 LPIPQI
+1250 LPIPKI

-1269 GAKQILALKAK
+1269 CAERILKLKEK

-1286 QGLEKEIDALVYQLY
+1286 QRLEKEIDALVYQLY
-1301 HLTDE
+1301 NLTDE
-1306 EIKTIENGQ
+1306 EIKIIEDGQ

>member
-1 MICFTRI
+1 MIRFAHI
-8 PLKDFIKKHNPQEPK
+8 SLKDFIKKHNPQEPK
-23 KETIENFE
+23 RETIENFE
-31 KEINNLL
+31 KEINSLL
-38 ENAPK
+38 ENAPR

-57 LKNTYGYDCNTY
+57 LKNAYGYDCNTS

-75 IYVDGEVRV
+75 IYVDGKAWV
-84 LIEVKALNNRNEFP
+84 LIEVKALNNKTEFP
-98 KNRENPISKA
+98 KNRENPLSKA

-150 KEDKRIKDFYK
+150 KDDKRIKKLYK
-161 KCAKKEGT
+161 NYAKKEGT

-188 QGELRYT
+188 QGELPYT
-195 HFNLSNYDPKEL
+195 HFNLSDDFKEL

-214 SQEVLLKQR
+214 SHEVLLKQK

-243 GLEEQND
+243 GLEEQNEKENK

-258 SRTQNSLS
+258 SRTKNSLS
-266 AALKKK
+266 DALKEQYK
-272 YENLDDEE
+272 NLDDEE

-306 HFEKPFLTTENFKDF
+306 HFENPFLTTDNFTNF

-341 NKEDKILEKIPYL
+341 EKEDKISGKIPYL
-354 NSSLFDQT
+354 NSSLFDKT
-362 PLELKG
+362 PLESDG
-368 HEIRL
+368 HEIKSL
-373 LENKKL
+373 NNYPLKIYHK
-379 ELYQNSVLKKH
+379 SVLKKD
-390 ENYQEKKELPLL
+390 EKYKKEKDLPLL
-402 KYLFEFLRLYKF
+402 KYLFAFLRVYDF

-424 TDTSESRLINPSVL
+424 TNTSESRLINPSVL

-458 ITSYMCKESITP
+458 ITSYMCKESISQV
-470 IVLDKFNAI
+470 VLDKFNQKYNI
-479 YQWDCE
+479 ECE
-485 NLKALREKID
+485 KLDELKNYLKNDSYKEDKR
-495 RNFSNE
+495 
-501 KAKEYL
+501 KEYL
-507 NTLLTLRICDPAV
+507 QVLLALRICDPAV
-520 GSGHFLVSALN
+520 GSGHFLVSVLN
-531 EMVLIAYELGLIAS
+531 EMVWIAYELGLIAT
-545 LYRHELRLENDEI
+545 LPLDATLELENDEI
-558 IIHHAQT
+558 LIK
-565 GEIFNYKKPHSE
+565 FSNKPFIYTRPSSE
-577 NDPHHQIQKEL
+577 KEQSHQIQKEL
-588 FELKKDIIENC
+588 FELKKSIIENC

-630 KGKNTN
+630 EGKNTN
-636 NLETLPNIDINIKCA
+636 ALETLPNIDINIKCG
-651 NSLVSR
+651 NSLIFNFPLNSKLTIGQTLE
-657 FALKD
+657 FS
-662 KALLK
+662 
-667 TEKNKN
+667 KN
-673 LEYYIAEYKELVKIY
+673 LKAEIKEYKNSVMFY
-688 KDPKILES
+688 KEGLGEKAKILQNIAKLKSLIINYFIEQHQAKRHLKES
-696 LTRPI
+696 LKAFISEYGDGIFDISTAFGMEMLKIARHKDNNYKFVPTLTRKQPSPI
-701 KDSNAVRK
+701 GVEA
-709 YAKERLYQELAQ
+709 
-721 NPNKDFKKALND
+721 NKLL
-733 RIEKIKEAFK
+733 IKIKECYE
-743 LTLEPPQKELKFKK
+743 TLENLKN
-757 FLKEH
+757 
-762 LELYGKS
+762 S
-769 ILEEANDNGLE
+769 
-780 LEALALEKK
+780 
-789 MAHEGLFHD
+789 
-798 YTPYP
+798 
-803 KLDKTDKV
+803 KT
-811 VGLEHFNRYVLT
+811 
-823 SYKDLQDE
+823 
-831 NERYANALEW
+831 LEW
-841 RFEFPEVLNDEGDFL
+841 RFEFPEVLDDEGNFL

-867 IRQEHIK
+867 IRQEQIR
-874 DLKPLLQ
+874 DIKPLLE
-881 KQYQDFYNST
+881 KQYKDFYNSS

-900 LAYHLLKEKGFNAFI
+900 LAYDLLKEKGFNAFI

-927 KLRELLLKKTTL
+927 KLRELLLKKTTI

-959 IMSFIKQTPPKES
+959 IVSFIKQTPPKES
-972 DFEYYEPTPNDKD
+972 RFKYYEPTSNDGNN
-985 DLKSTPHLP
+985 LKSAHSLL
-994 MKQNALST
+994 MRQNALST
-1002 ESFIFANATLLDL
+1002 ESFIFANTTLLDL
-1015 RDKIESVGTPLKDWD
+1015 RDKIESVGTPLKDWG
-1030 IQINYGIKT
+1030 IQIYRGILT
-1039 GANEAFIIPTEKREE
+1039 GANEAFIITTEKRNAILNACKTQEE
-1054 ILKNCDDAQK
+1054 RK
-1064 DERGMSERERTKEL
+1064 RTEAL

-1101 IAKFGSHEF
+1101 NTHNGYTSNLKFKIPPIDIEKYSALKSHLDSHYDTIATRSDQGDTPYHLRNCAY
-1110 LEVEYPTI
+1110 LE
-1118 YNHLLQY
+1118 
-1125 KDQLEQRGQCRY
+1125 
-1137 SRGPQNSNKPYPG
+1137 
-1150 QHHWLEL
+1150 
-1157 DNNPKDSYLQD
+1157 D

-1185 YLDNGECELGVF
+1185 YLDSGECELGYF

-1256 TEKNQ
+1256 TPENQ
-1261 ELADKITD
+1261 KLADKITD
-1269 GAKQILALKAK
+1269 GAKAILEAKEK

-1286 QGLEKEIDALVYQLY
+1286 QELEKEIDALVYQLY
-1301 HLTDE
+1301 HLTAE
-1306 EIKTIENGQ
+1306 EIKIIENGQ

>member
-1 MICFTRI
+1 MIRFAHI
-8 PLKDFIKKHNPQEPK
+8 SLKDFIKKHNPQEPK

-31 KEINNLL
+31 KEINSLL

-57 LKNTYGYDCNTY
+57 LKNTYGYDCNTN

-75 IYVDGEVRV
+75 IRVDGEVRV

-98 KNRENPISKA
+98 KDRENPLSKA

-150 KEDKRIKDFYK
+150 KYDDRIKKFYDNY
-161 KCAKKEGT
+161 AKNEGT
-169 DSSKPKFYKDL
+169 DSSTKRFYSDL
-180 EQYLQEDF
+180 EEYLKKDF
-188 QGELRYT
+188 EGELRYT
-195 HFNLSNYDPKEL
+195 HFNLSDDFKEL

-214 SQEVLLKQR
+214 SQEVLLKQK

-243 GLEEQND
+243 GLEEKNE

-266 AALKKK
+266 GALKEQYK
-272 YENLDDEE
+272 NLDDEE

-306 HFEKPFLTTENFKDF
+306 HFNKESFLTIENFKDF

-330 VLAKKNSERSL
+330 VLAKKNSERSPKI
-341 NKEDKILEKIPYL
+341 KEDKILQKIPYL
-354 NSSLFDQT
+354 NSSLFDET
-362 PLELKG
+362 PLELDGYRIRSLNNKPL
-368 HEIRL
+368 EIYP
-373 LENKKL
+373 K
-379 ELYQNSVLKKH
+379 SVLKKH
-390 ENYQEKKELPLL
+390 EEYQEQKDLPLL
-402 KYLFEFLRLYKF
+402 KYLFEFLRLYDF
-414 TTTPKDIKDN
+414 TTTPKDIKDSTN
-424 TDTSESRLINPSVL
+424 TSESRLINPSVL

-470 IVLDKFNAI
+470 IVLDKFNAT
-479 YQWDCE
+479 YQWDCKDLE
-485 NLKALREKID
+485 ALREKID

-507 NTLLTLRICDPAV
+507 QLLLTLRVCDPAV

-531 EMVLIAYELGLIAS
+531 EMVWIAYKLGLIAS
-545 LYRHELRLENDEI
+545 LYRHDLKLENDEI
-558 IIHHAQT
+558 IIHT
-565 GEIFNYKKPHSE
+565 PEDKVFNYTIPHRE

-588 FELKKDIIENC
+588 FELKKSIIENC

-630 KGKNTN
+630 EGKNTN

-651 NSLVSR
+651 NSLISR
-657 FALKD
+657 FNLNDDLK
-662 KALLK
+662 KIPNIK
-667 TEKNKN
+667 QK
-673 LEYYIAEYKELVKIY
+673 IQEYKDLVAQY
-688 KDPKILES
+688 KDPNPLYPLNKQDLINKIQDLKNTFSITLKDPKTKAELE
-696 LTRPI
+696 
-701 KDSNAVRK
+701 
-709 YAKERLYQELAQ
+709 
-721 NPNKDFKKALND
+721 KA
-733 RIEKIKEAFK
+733 IEKHIKNYNFFALDDKSLLDGLDYFIPSLFGTLKLSPKEEEEAFAS
-743 LTLEPPQKELKFKK
+743 
-757 FLKEH
+757 
-762 LELYGKS
+762 YGR
-769 ILEEANDNGLE
+769 IR
-780 LEALALEKK
+780 ALRK
-789 MAHEGLFHD
+789 
-798 YTPYP
+798 
-803 KLDKTDKV
+803 KLDDALS
-811 VGLEHFNRYVLT
+811 GREY
-823 SYKDLQDE
+823 Q
-831 NERYANALEW
+831 NAFEW
-841 RFEFPEVLNDEGDFL
+841 RFEFPEVLDDEGDFL

-874 DLKPLLQ
+874 DLKPLLE

-900 LAYHLLKEKGFNAFI
+900 LAFHLLKEKGFNAFI

-927 KLRELLLKKTTL
+927 KLRELLLKKTTI

-959 IMSFIKQTPPKES
+959 IMSFIKQPPPKES
-972 DFEYYEPTPNDKD
+972 SFKYYEPTPDDKN
-985 DLKSTPHLP
+985 DLKSARSLP

-1002 ESFIFANATLLDL
+1002 ESFIFADSTLLDL

-1039 GANEAFIIPTEKREE
+1039 GANEAFIIPTEKRDAILNACKTQEE
-1054 ILKNCDDAQK
+1054 RK
-1064 DERGMSERERTKEL
+1064 RTEAL

-1086 DIKRYSYEWADLWVI
+1086 DIKRYSYEWAGEWLINTHNGYTSNLKSKIPPID
-1101 IAKFGSHEF
+1101 IAKYPATKAHLDAHYDTIATRCDQGDTPYHLRNCAY
-1110 LEVEYPTI
+1110 LEE
-1118 YNHLLQY
+1118 
-1125 KDQLEQRGQCRY
+1125 
-1137 SRGPQNSNKPYPG
+1137 
-1150 QHHWLEL
+1150 
-1157 DNNPKDSYLQD
+1157 

-1185 YLDNGECELGVF
+1185 YLDNGECELGSF

-1206 TGEHLRYLLGM
+1206 TGEHLCYLLGM

-1250 LPIPQI
+1250 LPIPKI

-1261 ELADKITD
+1261 ELADKIIALVD
-1269 GAKQILALKAK
+1269 KILQVKEK

-1286 QGLEKEIDALVYQLY
+1286 QELEKEIDALVYQLY
-1301 HLTDE
+1301 NLTDE
-1306 EIKTIENGQ
+1306 EIKIIEDGQ

>member
-1 MICFTRI
+1 MISFARI
-8 PLKDFIKKHNPQEPK
+8 SLKDFIKKHNPQEPK

-31 KEINNLL
+31 KEINSLL
-38 ENAPK
+38 ENAPR

-57 LKNTYGYDCNTY
+57 LKNAYGYNCNTH

-75 IYVDGEVRV
+75 IYVDKEAWV
-84 LIEVKALNNRNEFP
+84 LIEVKALDKKTEFP
-98 KNRENPISKA
+98 KDRENPLSKA

-135 AHEFFLFDC
+135 VHEFFLFDC

-150 KEDKRIKDFYK
+150 KDDKRIKKFYK
-161 KCAKKEGT
+161 NYDKKEGT

-188 QGELRYT
+188 QGKLPYT
-195 HFNLSNYDPKEL
+195 YFNLNDDFKEL

-214 SQEVLLKQR
+214 SQEVLLKQKR
-223 KTLDA
+223 TLDA

-243 GLEEQND
+243 GLKEQND

-258 SRTQNSLS
+258 SRTKNSLS
-266 AALKKK
+266 DALKKK
-272 YENLDDEE
+272 YNNLDDEE

-306 HFEKPFLTTENFKDF
+306 HFEKSFLTTENFKDF
-321 NALNTLFFE
+321 NALNDLFFE
-330 VLAKKNSERSL
+330 VLAKKNSERL
-341 NKEDKILEKIPYL
+341 PEIKEDKILQKIPYL
-354 NSSLFDQT
+354 NSSLFDKT

-368 HEIRL
+368 YEIKL
-373 LENKKL
+373 LDNKKL
-379 ELYQNSVLKKH
+379 EIYKNSVLKKH
-390 ENYQEKKELPLL
+390 EEYQKQKDLPLL
-402 KYLFEFLRLYKF
+402 EYLFAFLRLYKF

-470 IVLDKFNAI
+470 IVLDKFN
-479 YQWDCE
+479 CE

-507 NTLLTLRICDPAV
+507 QLLLTLRICDPAV

-545 LYRHELRLENDEI
+545 LYRHDLKLENDEI
-558 IIHHAQT
+558 IIHT
-565 GEIFNYKKPHSE
+565 PEDKIFNYTIPHRE

-630 KGKNTN
+630 DGKNTN
-636 NLETLPNIDINIKCA
+636 TLETLPNIDINIKCG
-651 NSLVSR
+651 NSLISR

-673 LEYYIAEYKELVKIY
+673 LKYSIAEYKELVKIY
-688 KDPKILES
+688 KDPKILET
-696 LTRPI
+696 LTHPI
-701 KDSNAVRK
+701 KDSDAVRK

-733 RIEKIKEAFK
+733 RIEKVKEVFK
-743 LTLEPPQKELKFKK
+743 LTLDPSQKELKFKK

-762 LELYGKS
+762 LELYGRS

-780 LEALALEKK
+780 LEALALEKQV
-789 MAHEGLFHD
+789 ANLFFD
-798 YTPYP
+798 YRPYP
-803 KLDKTDKV
+803 KLDKSDKV

-823 SYKDLQDE
+823 SYRDLQDE

-841 RFEFPEVLNDEGDFL
+841 RFEFPEVLDDEGDFL

-867 IRQEHIK
+867 IRQEQIK
-874 DLKPLLQ
+874 DLKPLLE

-900 LAYHLLKEKGFNAFI
+900 LSYHLLKDKG
-915 TSNKYARAKYGA
+915 
-927 KLRELLLKKTTL
+927 L
-939 VSYMELNA
+939 
-947 LKVFESAAVDTS
+947 
-959 IMSFIKQTPPKES
+959 
-972 DFEYYEPTPNDKD
+972 
-985 DLKSTPHLP
+985 
-994 MKQNALST
+994 ALS
-1002 ESFIFANATLLDL
+1002 SL
-1015 RDKIESVGTPLKDWD
+1015 
-1030 IQINYGIKT
+1030 
-1039 GANEAFIIPTEKREE
+1039 PTNTREP
-1054 ILKNCDDAQK
+1054 N
-1064 DERGMSERERTKEL
+1064 T
-1078 IKPILRGK
+1078 
-1086 DIKRYSYEWADLWVI
+1086 
-1101 IAKFGSHEF
+1101 
-1110 LEVEYPTI
+1110 
-1118 YNHLLQY
+1118 
-1125 KDQLEQRGQCRY
+1125 
-1137 SRGPQNSNKPYPG
+1137 
-1150 QHHWLEL
+1150 
-1157 DNNPKDSYLQD
+1157 
-1168 FEKEKIVY
+1168 
-1176 GEIVQEPRF
+1176 
-1185 YLDNGECELGVF
+1185 
-1197 YAEATSFIL
+1197 
-1206 TGEHLRYLLGM
+1206 
-1217 LHSKLITF
+1217 
-1225 AFKTFY
+1225 
-1231 AGGGLGE
+1231 
-1238 SGYRYKKAFIER
+1238 
-1250 LPIPQI
+1250 
-1256 TEKNQ
+1256 
-1261 ELADKITD
+1261 
-1269 GAKQILALKAK
+1269 AL
-1280 DPKANT
+1280 N
-1286 QGLEKEIDALVYQLY
+1286 
-1301 HLTDE
+1301 
-1306 EIKTIENGQ
+1306 